1 MATISRRQ
9 QKNRGRK
16 DFAKVA
22 ISNKVMSFSYKDL
35 ITTFLYRWANNIC
48 DNEPYCLCI
57 GTASFRMTV
66 SRFVMLV

>member
-35 ITTFLYRWANNIC
+35 ITTFLYR
-48 DNEPYCLCI
+48 
-57 GTASFRMTV
+57 
-66 SRFVMLV
+66 